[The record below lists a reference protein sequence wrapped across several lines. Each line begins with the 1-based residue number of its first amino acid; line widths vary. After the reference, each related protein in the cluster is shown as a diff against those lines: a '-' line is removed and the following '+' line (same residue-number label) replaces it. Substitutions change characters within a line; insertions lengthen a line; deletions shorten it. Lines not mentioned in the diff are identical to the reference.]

1 MFTLKIFQ
9 QLVFQLLTYIPTV
22 GIMDALKQQEYL
34 KMSDETINR
43 FNEITL
49 CDLMAEDLDVWITN
63 NKKFGFDLQID
74 DENGQ
79 TIVDEKGIHPFAME
93 SYADM
98 CRRFLYFYDKLKA
111 KSEEEFNQQ
120 LEVA

>member
-1 MFTLKIFQ
+1 MNK
-9 QLVFQLLTYIPTV
+9 
-22 GIMDALKQQEYL
+22 
-34 KMSDETINR
+34 

-49 CDLMAEDLDVWITN
+49 SELMGEEFDVWVTR
-63 NKKFGFDLQID
+63 NKSFGFDLQID

-79 TIVDEKGIHPFAME
+79 TVVDEKGVHPYAME

-98 CRRFLYFYDKLKA
+98 CRRFLHFYDKVNA
-111 KSEEEFNQQ
+111 Q